1 MAIPM
6 MGAIQGI
13 AGIAG
18 GLIGSG
24 KRKKEQRAA
33 QAEFDKNKYT
43 MEAADTSNPYADMEN
58 TMEDLTVNT
67 QQADFIAQQQNQGM
81 ANTMNSL
88 QGAAGGSGIAALA
101 QSLAGQQSA
110 NAQSASASIGQ
121 QEAGNQMAERQM
133 AGQLQA
139 KERQG
144 ELISR
149 RQTKDKNDT
158 MLGMSQQRLGAANA
172 AVDQAKASVI
182 GGVTG
187 LAGSVLP
194 QIPSLGGQGGSTL
207 RGLMGAGASTQGG
220 TNLDGP

>member
-149 RQTKDKNDT
+149 KQTKDKNDT

-187 LAGSVLP
+187 LAGAALP
-194 QIPSLGGQGGSTL
+194 QIPGLGGRGGDFVQNMFGMGKSTSGGS
-207 RGLMGAGASTQGG
+207 
-220 TNLDGP
+220 NL